1 MTGRSVQSLVAEI
14 ADALPASQR
23 RVADLVVDDPE
34 SVAFGTLGSVAER
47 ADTSA
52 PTVIRFAAQLGFDG
66 FTALRDTVRDEV
78 SHQLRSAVGR
88 VRQPRAG
95 RLVDQA
101 LTVERTNI
109 DRTFGALD
117 DQELDRAVALLADVD
132 RRVWVLPSSQVA
144 GVGSLLA
151 DNLAICRP
159 RVVLLEGTEFRVQTV
174 LTGLEAGDVLVS
186 LDVQRHEGWLVRV
199 QRSAV
204 GRGAVPLALTD
215 RLPCS
220 LDLSGGSAITFACDT
235 TSPFDSQVALV
246 ALGNLLV
253 SGVVE
258 RLRASVADRVDALER
273 TWVRSHLFE
282 A

>member
-14 ADALPASQR
+14 ADTLPASQR

-47 ADTSA
+47 ADTST

-88 VRQPRAG
+88 VRQPRG
-95 RLVDQA
+95 GPLIDQSLA
-101 LTVERTNI
+101 VERTNVE
-109 DRTFGALD
+109 RTFAALD
-117 DQELDRAVALLADVD
+117 DRTLDRAAELLADVD
-132 RRVWVLPSSQVA
+132 RRIWVLPSTQVA

-151 DNLAICRP
+151 DNLGICRP

-174 LTGLEAGDVLVS
+174 LTGLDAGDVVVS

-204 GRGAVPLALTD
+204 ARGAVPVAVTD

-220 LDLSGGSAITFACDT
+220 LDLSGGLALTFSCDT
-235 TSPFDSQVALV
+235 TSPFDSQVGLV
-246 ALGNLLV
+246 AIGNLLV
-253 SGVVE
+253 SAVVE
-258 RLRASVADRVDALER
+258 RLRSSVAERVDALER

>member
-1 MTGRSVQSLVAEI
+1 MQSLVAEI

-47 ADTSA
+47 ADTST

-88 VRQPRAG
+88 VRQPRG
-95 RLVDQA
+95 GPLIDQSLA
-101 LTVERTNI
+101 VERTNVE
-109 DRTFGALD
+109 RTFAALD
-117 DQELDRAVALLADVD
+117 DRTLDRAAELLADVD
-132 RRVWVLPSSQVA
+132 RRIWVLPSTQVA

-151 DNLAICRP
+151 DNLGICRP

-174 LTGLEAGDVLVS
+174 LTGLDAGDVVVS

-204 GRGAVPLALTD
+204 ARGAVPVAVTD

-220 LDLSGGSAITFACDT
+220 LDLSGGLALTFSCDT
-235 TSPFDSQVALV
+235 TSPFDSQVGLV
-246 ALGNLLV
+246 AIGNLLV
-253 SGVVE
+253 SAVVE
-258 RLRASVADRVDALER
+258 RLRSSVAERVDALER

>member
-1 MTGRSVQSLVAEI
+1 VTGRSVQSLVAEI

-47 ADTSA
+47 ADTST

-78 SHQLRSAVGR
+78 SHRLRSAVGR
-88 VRQPRAG
+88 VRQPREG
-95 RLVDQA
+95 PLIDQA
-101 LTVERTNI
+101 LAVERTNVE
-109 DRTFGALD
+109 RTFAALD
-117 DQELDRAVALLADVD
+117 DRTLDRAAELLADVD
-132 RRVWVLPSSQVA
+132 RRVWVLPSTQVA

-174 LTGLEAGDVLVS
+174 LTGLEPGDVLVS

-220 LDLSGGSAITFACDT
+220 LDLSGGAAFTFACDT
-235 TSPFDSQVALV
+235 TSPFDSQVGLV

-258 RLRASVADRVDALER
+258 RLRASVAERVDALER

>member
-14 ADALPASQR
+14 ADTLPASQR

-47 ADTSA
+47 ADTST

-88 VRQPRAG
+88 VRQPRG
-95 RLVDQA
+95 GPLIDQS
-101 LTVERTNI
+101 LDVERTNVE
-109 DRTFGALD
+109 RTFAALD
-117 DQELDRAVALLADVD
+117 DRTLERAAELLADVD
-132 RRVWVLPSSQVA
+132 RRIWVLPSTQVA

-151 DNLAICRP
+151 DNLGICRP

-174 LTGLEAGDVLVS
+174 LTGLDAGDVVVS

-204 GRGAVPLALTD
+204 ERGAVPVAVTD

-220 LDLSGGSAITFACDT
+220 LDLSGGLALTFSCDT
-235 TSPFDSQVALV
+235 TSPFDSQVGLV
-246 ALGNLLV
+246 AIGNLLV
-253 SGVVE
+253 SAVVE
-258 RLRASVADRVDALER
+258 RLRSSVAERVDALER